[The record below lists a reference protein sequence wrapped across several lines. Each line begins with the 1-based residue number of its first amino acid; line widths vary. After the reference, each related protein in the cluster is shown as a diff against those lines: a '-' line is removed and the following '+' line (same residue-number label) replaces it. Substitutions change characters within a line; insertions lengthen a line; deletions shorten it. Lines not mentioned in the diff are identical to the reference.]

1 MGYIVKLNK
10 SMITCAVLMA
20 LGLNQT
26 AFANEDTKQE
36 NEAVTIQSDIIANA
50 QGNVIILS
58 QDSRSGVGEGNETS
72 IFQEGDVN
80 GTDFTVI
87 GDGNIVE
94 IEQVGAENV
103 AIGTYTGNNNL
114 LSVLQD
120 GEINET
126 SNNVTGNE
134 NIVDVSLIDSTKSTS
149 LKNKISIICFLGDDM
164 AKIKGG
170 IFNLNQKIYRRFHEF
185 NDFQMV
191 MLVSNGQEESVEALK
206 TELGQLSPV
215 DKWNFVF
222 TTPDEIRTIFN
233 GLKTNLTLD
242 NNSGTSHVFIID
254 KDRNLKITGVDS
266 PSRKKQ

>member
-103 AIGTYTGNNNL
+103 AIGTYTGNNL
-114 LSVLQD
+114 
-120 GEINET
+120 
-126 SNNVTGNE
+126 
-134 NIVDVSLIDSTKSTS
+134 SLIH
-149 LKNKISIICFLGDDM
+149 I
-164 AKIKGG
+164 
-170 IFNLNQKIYRRFHEF
+170 
-185 NDFQMV
+185 
-191 MLVSNGQEESVEALK
+191 
-206 TELGQLSPV
+206 
-215 DKWNFVF
+215 
-222 TTPDEIRTIFN
+222 
-233 GLKTNLTLD
+233 
-242 NNSGTSHVFIID
+242 
-254 KDRNLKITGVDS
+254 
-266 PSRKKQ
+266 